1 MFKEY
6 FTLWLGCLALCVG
19 AGAFAWRAFGHQV
32 PLWAVILPLAVGT
45 GSLLASWW
53 LVIRKTNGKTEPEGE
68 DNGD

>member
-1 MFKEY
+1 
-6 FTLWLGCLALCVG
+6 
-19 AGAFAWRAFGHQV
+19 V

-68 DNGD
+68 GEDDGD